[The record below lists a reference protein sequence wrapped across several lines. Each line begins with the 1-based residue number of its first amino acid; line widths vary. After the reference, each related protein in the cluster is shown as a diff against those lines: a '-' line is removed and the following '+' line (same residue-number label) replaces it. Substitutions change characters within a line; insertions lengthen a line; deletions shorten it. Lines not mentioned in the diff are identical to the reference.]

1 MSASR
6 PNSLGKEERISS
18 MKLIDKLFQG
28 GHSRSMTAFPLR
40 LVYIKYVREGACPP
54 AQMLVSVPKR
64 CFKRAVKRNRVKR
77 QVREA
82 YRRHK
87 HILWDVIGENG
98 GSAEWN
104 AVAMAFIWL
113 DDKLYDSSTVEQR
126 VKSLLERAAEKLN
139 ARPLSENQST
149 SDSLC

>member
-1 MSASR
+1 MSASDALT
-6 PNSLGKEERISS
+6 LGKEERITSR
-18 MKLIDKLFQG
+18 KLIDMLFNG
-28 GHSRSMTAFPLR
+28 GQSHSMAAFPLR
-40 LVYIKYVREGACPP
+40 LVFLEKEREGACPP

-87 HILWDVIGENG
+87 HILWDAIGENG
-98 GSAEWN
+98 GNAEWN

-139 ARPLSENQST
+139 ARPLPENQST

>member
-1 MSASR
+1 
-6 PNSLGKEERISS
+6 
-18 MKLIDKLFQG
+18 
-28 GHSRSMTAFPLR
+28 MTAFPLR
-40 LVYIKYVREGACPP
+40 LVYMKYVREGACPP

-87 HILWDVIGENG
+87 HVLWDAVGHNG

-139 ARPLSENQST
+139 ARPLPENQST